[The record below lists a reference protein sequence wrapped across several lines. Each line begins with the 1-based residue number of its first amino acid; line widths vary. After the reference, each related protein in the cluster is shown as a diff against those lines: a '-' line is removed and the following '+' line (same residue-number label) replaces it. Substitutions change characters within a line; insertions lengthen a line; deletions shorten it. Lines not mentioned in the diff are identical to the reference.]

1 MREVTVEAHDF
12 AGGTH
17 FRSEQHVYGLA
28 ERRTE
33 ALERKH
39 GFLDGNLLAAAN
51 VTTVSMRQQQAV
63 IALLLDGFAGHNAG
77 RGLGQCHTGR
87 LGCERHGTGGTRV
100 RLDNVQGV
108 GHEGVLH
115 VDQALH
121 ATALGDGIGAFAQ
134 TADLVIGKG
143 ARRQSACGVT
153 GMHASFLNMFHNAAD
168 IQLFAIEQ
176 GVDVDFHG
184 ILQELVDQQRRRQ
197 TARNHGIGLSFLQC
211 AIHILAQLGVVVHDF
226 HAATAKHVAR
236 AHQHRITDVMSR
248 LTGFV
253 KAQSGAIARR
263 VHLGLLQ
270 HFAEELTVF
279 SQIDGFRRGTENR
292 NTGSLQTSRQRQ
304 RGLATELN
312 DNALDRTHLLFGLV
326 DFEYVFEGKRL
337 EVQTIGHVVIGGHGF
352 RVAVDH
358 DGVIVLAQLLHGMYA
373 GVVELDALAD
383 TVRTGAENDHGF
395 TLTRTQ
401 FTFVRIAGVIV
412 RRDRVEFG
420 SAGID
425 RLENRT
431 KIIRPTQFA
440 DRVFAF
446 VAQVA
451 QVCDLKVGKTCQL
464 RLL

>member
-1 MREVTVEAHDF
+1 
-12 AGGTH
+12 
-17 FRSEQHVYGLA
+17 
-28 ERRTE
+28 
-33 ALERKH
+33 
-39 GFLDGNLLAAAN
+39 
-51 VTTVSMRQQQAV
+51 
-63 IALLLDGFAGHNAG
+63 
-77 RGLGQCHTGR
+77 
-87 LGCERHGTGGTRV
+87 
-100 RLDNVQGV
+100 
-108 GHEGVLH
+108 
-115 VDQALH
+115 
-121 ATALGDGIGAFAQ
+121 
-134 TADLVIGKG
+134 
-143 ARRQSACGVT
+143 
-153 GMHASFLNMFHNAAD
+153 
-168 IQLFAIEQ
+168 
-176 GVDVDFHG
+176 
-184 ILQELVDQQRRRQ
+184 
-197 TARNHGIGLSFLQC
+197 
-211 AIHILAQLGVVVHDF
+211 
-226 HAATAKHVAR
+226 
-236 AHQHRITDVMSR
+236 MSR

-383 TVRTGAENDHGF
+383 TVR
-395 TLTRTQ
+395 
-401 FTFVRIAGVIV
+401 
-412 RRDRVEFG
+412 RDRVEFG